1 MVVEEEVGEEVEEVG
16 KREMG
21 EREFVRDAFTVTI
34 STRFFT
40 KPGNCTKP
48 RFSRFKDG
56 RRTGE
61 GRTNGGRTDGRTER
75 RADGRKDGRTDGRRT
90 GGEAREKG
98 GGRQGREG
106 GSKPGRERGRWRYM
120 VRFSFFDKDKR
131 GRIWNQ
137 RKI

>member
-61 GRTNGGRTDGRTER
+61 GRTNG
-75 RADGRKDGRTDGRRT
+75 RKDGRTDERT
-90 GGEAREKG
+90 GGRTE
-98 GGRQGREG
+98 GGRAGRLGRKGVGDREEGEGSSSKLQGGREG
-106 GSKPGRERGRWRYM
+106 DGDM
-120 VRFSFFDKDKR
+120 VRFSTKR
-131 GRIWNQ
+131 GRFVCLCFST
-137 RKI
+137 

>member
-21 EREFVRDAFTVTI
+21 EREFVRDAFTVTT

-75 RADGRKDGRTDGRRT
+75 RADGRKDGRADGRRT
-90 GGEAREKG
+90 CRKAREKG
-98 GGRQGREG
+98 GGRQGRGG
-106 GSKPGRERGRWRYM
+106 GSSSMPGSGDWRDG
-120 VRFSFFDKDKR
+120 SFFVETKEVEFGIEVDLT
-131 GRIWNQ
+131 
-137 RKI
+137 

>member
-48 RFSRFKDG
+48 RFSYHIIYPLAPFLLPFCPPSFLPLSQLHVNE
-56 RRTGE
+56 T
-61 GRTNGGRTDGRTER
+61 
-75 RADGRKDGRTDGRRT
+75 
-90 GGEAREKG
+90 
-98 GGRQGREG
+98 REG
-106 GSKPGRERGRWRYM
+106 EPVDWYICLCAFLS
-120 VRFSFFDKDKR
+120 
-131 GRIWNQ
+131 
-137 RKI
+137 

>member
-16 KREMG
+16 KRE
-21 EREFVRDAFTVTI
+21 VTI

-106 GSKPGRERGRWRYM
+106 GSKPGRERERWM
-120 VRFSFFDKDKR
+120 VRFSFFDKDKKR

>member
-1 MVVEEEVGEEVEEVG
+1 MVVEEEVGEEVEEEMEEVG

-56 RRTGE
+56 TKDGRRT
-61 GRTNGGRTDGRTER
+61 NER
-75 RADGRKDGRTDGRRT
+75 RKDGRADGKT
-90 GGEAREKG
+90 GGRTKG
-98 GGRQGREG
+98 RAGGRKADVPEG
-106 GSKPGRERGRWRYM
+106 
-120 VRFSFFDKDKR
+120 
-131 GRIWNQ
+131 
-137 RKI
+137 

>member
-1 MVVEEEVGEEVEEVG
+1 VVVEQEVGEEVKEVVG

-98 GGRQGREG
+98 GGRQGRG
-106 GSKPGRERGRWRYM
+106 GG
-120 VRFSFFDKDKR
+120 
-131 GRIWNQ
+131 
-137 RKI
+137 